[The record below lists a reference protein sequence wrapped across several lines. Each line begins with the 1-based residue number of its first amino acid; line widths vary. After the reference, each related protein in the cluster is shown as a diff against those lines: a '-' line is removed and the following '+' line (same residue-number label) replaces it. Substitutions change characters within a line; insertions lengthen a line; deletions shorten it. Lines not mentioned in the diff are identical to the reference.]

1 MERIFGDDYA
11 LSSTDKRR
19 GLLLWYYL
27 SRFFNHS
34 VRLSNQ
40 HLKEWD
46 LTAAQFDILVHIGLN
61 QVLTQKQL
69 GEKLLVTKGNI
80 TQLIGKMENMGLIQ
94 REREWREKRIKLTE
108 AGKEIY
114 QNVVPQ
120 QEKFQ
125 ASQFDALSQD
135 EQHLLLGL
143 LKKLY
148 KSTDA

>member
-1 MERIFGDDYA
+1 N
-11 LSSTDKRR
+11 TDK
-19 GLLLWYYL
+19 LCVLHILYNLY
-27 SRFFNHS
+27 RFFNHS
-34 VRLSNQ
+34 VRLSKQ
-40 HLKEWD
+40 HLKEWN

-135 EQHLLLGL
+135 EKPILL
-143 LKKLY
+143 
-148 KSTDA
+148 D